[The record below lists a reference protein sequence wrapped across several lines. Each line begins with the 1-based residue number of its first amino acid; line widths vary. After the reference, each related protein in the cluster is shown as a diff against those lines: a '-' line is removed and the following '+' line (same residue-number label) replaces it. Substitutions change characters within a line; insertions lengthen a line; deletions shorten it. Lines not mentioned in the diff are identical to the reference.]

1 MKKAAVVSIILSLA
15 LCLFISGCQSNLH
28 QVSVDTEHVS
38 ECKGNLYQVHVDAE
52 HVSECKMKS
61 GYRCGEEVTI
71 QLDTITEHYY
81 KVFADGVEVPQDNE
95 KTNMESTYFIFIMPD
110 HDVELVIED
119 HDVDIPFAP

>member
-1 MKKAAVVSIILSLA
+1 MKKAAVVSIILSLV
-15 LCLFISGCQSNLH
+15 LCLFISGCQ
-28 QVSVDTEHVS
+28 
-38 ECKGNLYQVHVDAE
+38 GNLYRVHVDAE

-110 HDVELVIED
+110 HDVELMIED